1 VTARDGIGGPAS
13 GSDLHGDDPTTI
25 DHGLDRSDLS
35 GFSGNGGGPRYGSH
49 AEQGPRGSHASSK
62 ASTAYEVAA
71 ALRAQA
77 SRAAQAT
84 REAGRRV
91 QDALNT
97 QPDPGAVV
105 ANSVTQAADT
115 PTAAAAVVAASSAPP
130 AQRRHAPARS
140 GNGDVGGGSA
150 PVGAAAAMAATAP
163 TAPSRPRE
171 APDSASPER
180 SPETS
185 IDAASASAF
194 PGEAQGEAGYSA
206 EAPVESAPAFPPPAP
221 DAAPGYPNESRT
233 DAPPIS
239 GYSTDSDL
247 GLPPRSS
254 LTEFSDPA
262 PVEVEAVPDGP
273 VDAMAP
279 EVAALAPVVAPVI
292 VPATEPAPLKPG
304 TDLMEPAATEVSID
318 ARPEATQLAPHPPAV
333 PRPATSIRRSGRVRK
348 ARLRLMRVDPWSVM
362 KTAFLLSVALG
373 ITLFVA
379 VAVLWSVLDAA
390 GVFTAVGD
398 LVSDLTSS
406 ETNAGF
412 QLANYTSLSRVLGFT
427 TLIAVVDVVLVT
439 ALATLGAFLYN
450 LSASLLGGLEV
461 TLAEDD

>member
-1 VTARDGIGGPAS
+1 VTTGDGMGRPP
-13 GSDLHGDDPTTI
+13 SDLHDDAPTTV
-25 DHGLDRSDLS
+25 DHGGGGSELGLS
-35 GFSGNGGGPRYGSH
+35 GNGGPRYG
-49 AEQGPRGSHASSK
+49 ARPDQGPRGNHASMK

-91 QDALNT
+91 QDALST

-105 ANSVTQAADT
+105 ANNVVKPTDT
-115 PTAAAAVVAASSAPP
+115 PTAAAAVVAAASAPP
-130 AQRRHAPARS
+130 TQRRHAPDRAGTPS
-140 GNGDVGGGSA
+140 VA
-150 PVGAAAAMAATAP
+150 AEIPPVGAAAALAATAP

-171 APDSASPER
+171 
-180 SPETS
+180 T
-185 IDAASASAF
+185 
-194 PGEAQGEAGYSA
+194 
-206 EAPVESAPAFPPPAP
+206 PPPAAVSRTIDP
-221 DAAPGYPNESRT
+221 AAPPASVDQEVAAST
-233 DAPPIS
+233 
-239 GYSTDSDL
+239 GYSLETHAQSTAAY
-247 GLPPRSS
+247 PAE
-254 LTEFSDPA
+254 EFGGPADPA
-262 PVEVEAVPDGP
+262 VGVPAQNALIDVSEPASLEDVAAVPG
-273 VDAMAP
+273 DAIAP
-279 EVAALAPVVAPVI
+279 EAAALAPVVAPVI
-292 VPATEPAPLKPG
+292 VPTTEPG
-304 TDLMEPAATEVSID
+304 VVEPIETQVSVA
-318 ARPEATQLAPHPPAV
+318 ARPDATQLAPPPV
-333 PRPATSIRRSGRVRK
+333 PKPAAPIRRSGRVRK

-373 ITLFVA
+373 VTLFVA

-390 GVFTAVGD
+390 GVFTAVGN
-398 LVSDLTSS
+398 LVRDLTSS

-412 QLANYTSLSRVLGFT
+412 QLENYTALSRVLGFT

>member
-1 VTARDGIGGPAS
+1 VTGRDGIGHPTAS
-13 GSDLHGDDPTTI
+13 SDLHDDAPTTI
-25 DHGLDRSDLS
+25 DQAVDAPAANGAA
-35 GFSGNGGGPRYGSH
+35 GNGGPRYSAGSDV
-49 AEQGPRGSHASSK
+49 RGSHASAK

-105 ANSVTQAADT
+105 ANST
-115 PTAAAAVVAASSAPP
+115 TANPASGAT
-130 AQRRHAPARS
+130 APA
-140 GNGDVGGGSA
+140 GAG
-150 PVGAAAAMAATAP
+150 PIGAAAAIAATAR
-163 TAPSRPRE
+163 TAPSSRE
-171 APDSASPER
+171 SEAASSGYQSELLTPPTQPTEVEGRSDQPAYDPEARAAPEIEGSPGAEPGPEYSSDVDVAGAHVVDAPDLQ
-180 SPETS
+180 
-185 IDAASASAF
+185 AAL
-194 PGEAQGEAGYSA
+194 
-206 EAPVESAPAFPPPAP
+206 APAPEA
-221 DAAPGYPNESRT
+221 
-233 DAPPIS
+233 
-239 GYSTDSDL
+239 
-247 GLPPRSS
+247 
-254 LTEFSDPA
+254 DP
-262 PVEVEAVPDGP
+262 
-273 VDAMAP
+273 
-279 EVAALAPVVAPVI
+279 LAPVVAPAI
-292 VPATEPAPLKPG
+292 VPSVDPVPLGRGTGVIEPAPTQVGL
-304 TDLMEPAATEVSID
+304 E
-318 ARPEATQLAPHPPAV
+318 ARPDATQLAPQPSPA

-348 ARLRLMRVDPWSVM
+348 ARLRLLRVDPWSVM

-398 LVSDLTSS
+398 LVQDLTSS
-406 ETNAGF
+406 ETNAESAF
-412 QLANYTSLSRVLGFT
+412 RLENYTALSRVLGFT

-439 ALATLGAFLYN
+439 AIATLGAFLYN

>member
-1 VTARDGIGGPAS
+1 VTGRDGIGHPTAS
-13 GSDLHGDDPTTI
+13 SDLHDDAPTTI
-25 DHGLDRSDLS
+25 DQAVDASAANGAA
-35 GFSGNGGGPRYGSH
+35 GNAAGNGGPRYSAGSDV
-49 AEQGPRGSHASSK
+49 RGSHASAK

-105 ANSVTQAADT
+105 ANSTTANPASG
-115 PTAAAAVVAASSAPP
+115 PTAP
-130 AQRRHAPARS
+130 S
-140 GNGDVGGGSA
+140 GAG
-150 PVGAAAAMAATAP
+150 PVGAAAAIAATAR
-163 TAPSRPRE
+163 TAPSSRE
-171 APDSASPER
+171 SEGASSGYQSELLTPPTQPTEVEGRSDQPAYDPEARAAPEIEGSPGAEPGPEYSLDVDVAGAHVVDAPDLQG
-180 SPETS
+180 
-185 IDAASASAF
+185 AAL
-194 PGEAQGEAGYSA
+194 
-206 EAPVESAPAFPPPAP
+206 APAPEA
-221 DAAPGYPNESRT
+221 
-233 DAPPIS
+233 
-239 GYSTDSDL
+239 
-247 GLPPRSS
+247 
-254 LTEFSDPA
+254 DP
-262 PVEVEAVPDGP
+262 
-273 VDAMAP
+273 
-279 EVAALAPVVAPVI
+279 LAPVVAPAI
-292 VPATEPAPLKPG
+292 VPSVDPVPVGRGTGVIEPAPTQVGLEAQP
-304 TDLMEPAATEVSID
+304 D
-318 ARPEATQLAPHPPAV
+318 ATQLAPQPSSA

-348 ARLRLMRVDPWSVM
+348 ARLRLLRVDPWSVM

-398 LVSDLTSS
+398 LVQDLTSS
-406 ETNAGF
+406 ETNAESAF
-412 QLANYTSLSRVLGFT
+412 RLEDYTALSRVLGFT

-439 ALATLGAFLYN
+439 AIATLGAFLYN